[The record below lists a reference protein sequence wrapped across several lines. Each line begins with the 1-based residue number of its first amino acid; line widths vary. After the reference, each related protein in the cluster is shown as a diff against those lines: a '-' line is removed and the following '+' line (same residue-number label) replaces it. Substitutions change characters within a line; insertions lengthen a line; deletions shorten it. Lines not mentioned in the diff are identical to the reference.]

1 MPPVVTVA
9 ARLQAG
15 VRIALE
21 DLPPAGLA
29 YELARDPPEQP
40 LLIVCADDDRA
51 ERVTLDLRAFGMKNV
66 AQFPGEP
73 HTAFEDIS
81 ADPSATFLRMGV
93 RQRILAGQRP
103 HVIVASASAVQGRWM
118 PTAKFLE
125 ASQTVAVDELLDRDA
140 LARRFVACGYQRVN
154 MVEDEGTFA
163 VRGGIVDIFPPGQ
176 ARPVRLDFLGDE
188 ITSIKTFDPESQR
201 TFETLRELTIH
212 PIRDVVYDD
221 ATVAHATARLRAL
234 GDEQQLP
241 TRRVRATVDDI
252 SQRTYFYG
260 IEALWPAFYES
271 TERCYDALR
280 DGATVVLD
288 GPEAIEEALGARSE
302 HAIRDRGRAIEK
314 HRFALGLDEH
324 MVPADQLVK
333 HLLADARVTAV
344 RLVLD
349 KTFES
354 YEPGLRSW
362 DELAREIASRRKDA
376 SRGEILDPL
385 ITELAKLTTDR
396 YSVFIVAQSRGH
408 AERLRELLRAR
419 KVDLPLLESL
429 PPARDVGG
437 RAKHKVAVCVAPLG
451 TGLLDPNRKVAILAD
466 TELLGAEPTR
476 LRKKRRKAPQG
487 LTTLRDLADGD
498 LVIHTDHGIGKYLGL
513 SRLILNGV
521 DGDYVQLEY
530 EGGDKLYV
538 PTYRLSVLQRF
549 RGEKDTKLDKLGG
562 SRWARAKQ
570 RVREAVLA
578 MAHDLLALQ
587 AKRASE
593 PGIKMPTPDDHYQAF
608 EATFPYEETADQQ
621 KAIDDVI
628 ADLTRGRPMDRLI
641 CGDVG
646 YGKTEVALRGTALT
660 VFSGYQVAVL
670 VPTTVLAEQHGE
682 RFKERFAGTPVTI
695 EVLSRFRGPKESRE
709 LLERVR
715 QGRVDII
722 IGTHRLLSD
731 DVQFKKLGMLVVD
744 EEQRFG
750 VKHKER
756 IKQLRS
762 QVHVLT
768 LSATPIPRTMHM
780 AMVGLRDLSLIATPP
795 AARVAIRTEV
805 ARYDEELIAEA
816 IRRELARGG
825 QTFIVHNRVQSIA
838 KMADTIRQLVPEAR
852 VVVGHGQMAADELEK
867 IMVDF
872 VHRESNVLVCT
883 AIIESGIDIP
893 SANTMI
899 VNRADTFGLAQLY
912 QLRGRIGRSRERAFA
927 YLLLPPGDNLTKD
940 AVERLSVLKR
950 FSELGSGFQIASH
963 DLDLR
968 GAGDLLG
975 ADQSGNMAAVGFEL
989 YTELLAEAVERVKGQ
1004 RTRVDVEPDIKVPVT
1019 AVLPES
1025 YLPDPMLRL
1034 ELYQR
1039 MASAPTDEAVFD
1051 VYTEIGER
1059 FGEPPEEVAQLA
1071 EVMVIRRR
1079 LKALGCSALSAAA
1092 DVGVAKMG
1100 LAFIPEA
1107 PLDRDD
1113 LAKKLQ
1119 REPARYRLLPSGRLQ
1134 INVDLPAGSTNA
1146 DLLRTIRHEVGLLKA
1161 AG

>member
-1 MPPVVTVA
+1 MSVA
-9 ARLQAG
+9 LRIQAG
-15 VRIALE
+15 ARVALE

-29 YELARDPPEQP
+29 YELARDLPAEP
-40 LLIVCADDDRA
+40 LLIVCADDERA
-51 ERVTLDLRAFGMKNV
+51 ERVTLDLRAFGVKDV

-73 HTAFEDIS
+73 HTPFEDIS
-81 ADPSATFLRMGV
+81 ADPGATFLRMAV
-93 RQRILAGQRP
+93 RHRLLAGDRP
-103 HVIVASASAVQGRWM
+103 RVIVASAAAVQGRWM
-118 PTAKFLE
+118 PEAAFTA
-125 ASQTVAVDELLDRDA
+125 ASQTVRVDELLDRDA

-163 VRGGIVDIFPPGQ
+163 VRGGIVDIFPPGEP
-176 ARPVRLDFLGDE
+176 RPLRLDFLGDE
-188 ITSIKTFDPESQR
+188 IHSIKTFDPESQR
-201 TFETLRELTIH
+201 TFESLRELTVH
-212 PIRDVVYDD
+212 PIREVVYDD
-221 ATVAHATARLRAL
+221 TTVAHATERLRAL
-234 GDEQQLP
+234 GDAQQLP
-241 TRRVRATVDDI
+241 TRRVRATLDDI
-252 SQRTYFYG
+252 NQRTYFYG
-260 IEALWPAFYES
+260 IESLWPAFYPS
-271 TERCYDALR
+271 SERCYDALKS
-280 DGATVVLD
+280 GAVVVLD
-288 GPEAIEEALGARSE
+288 GPDGIEETLGARSE
-302 HAIRDRGRAIEK
+302 HAIRDRDRALER
-314 HRFALGLDEH
+314 HRFALALDEH
-324 MVPADQLVK
+324 LVPAAELTAE
-333 HLLADARVTAV
+333 LMADARVVST
-344 RLVLD
+344 RLLLD
-349 KTFES
+349 PKLERH
-354 YEPGLRSW
+354 EAGLQSW
-362 DELAREIASRRKDA
+362 DTLAREIAARREDA
-376 SRGEILDPL
+376 TRGEILDPL
-385 ITELAKLTTDR
+385 VAELAKLTADR
-396 YSVFIVAQSRGH
+396 YSVFVVAQSRGH

-429 PPARDVGG
+429 PPAKDIGG
-437 RAKHKVAVCVAPLG
+437 RVKTRVAVCVAPLG
-451 TGLLDPNRKVAILAD
+451 TGLRDTARKVAILAD

-476 LRKKRRKAPQG
+476 LRKKRRKPPQG

-498 LVIHTDHGIGKYLGL
+498 LVVHVDHGIGKYLGL

-549 RGEKDTKLDKLGG
+549 RGEKGSKLDKLGG
-562 SRWARAKQ
+562 SRWAKAKQ

-593 PGIKMPTPDDHYQAF
+593 PGLQLPTPDDHYRAF

-621 KAIDDVI
+621 KAIDDVL

-646 YGKTEVALRGTALT
+646 YGKTEVALRGTAHT

-682 RFKERFAGTPVTI
+682 RFKERFSGQPVTV
-695 EVLSRFRGPKESRE
+695 EVLSRFRGPRETRE
-709 LLERVR
+709 LLDRVR
-715 QGRVDII
+715 DGRVDIV

-731 DVQFKKLGMLVVD
+731 DVQFKKLGLLVVD

-805 ARYDEELIAEA
+805 ARFDEELIAEA

-825 QTFIVHNRVQSIA
+825 QTFIVHNRIQSIG
-838 KMADTIRQLVPEAR
+838 KMADIVRTLVPEAR
-852 VVVGHGQMAADELEK
+852 VVVAHGQMAAEELEK

-940 AVERLSVLKR
+940 AVERLAVLKR

-975 ADQSGNMAAVGFEL
+975 AEQSGNIAAVGFEL

-1004 RTRVDVEPDIKVPVT
+1004 RARVDVEPDIKVPVT

-1039 MASAPTDEAVFD
+1039 MASAPSDEGVFD

-1059 FGEPPEEVAQLA
+1059 FGDPPPEVAQLA

-1079 LKALGCSALSAAA
+1079 LKALGCGALSAVA
-1092 DVGVAKMG
+1092 DTGVAKMG
-1100 LAFIPEA
+1100 LSFVPEA

-1119 REPARYRLLPSGRLQ
+1119 REPQRYRLLPSGRLQ
-1134 INVDLPAGSTNA
+1134 ITVDLPPGSTDA
-1146 DLLRTIRHEVGLLKA
+1146 DLLRVIRHEVGLMKA
-1161 AG
+1161 TG

>member
-1 MPPVVTVA
+1 MSVA
-9 ARLQAG
+9 ARLLAG
-15 VRIALE
+15 ARIALE

-29 YELARDPPEQP
+29 YELARDPPSTP

-51 ERVTLDLRAFGMKNV
+51 ERVTLDLRAFGVKSV

-73 HTAFEDIS
+73 HTPFEDIS
-81 ADPSATFLRMGV
+81 PDPAATFLRMAV
-93 RQRILAGQRP
+93 RHRLLSGDRP
-103 HVIVASASAVQGRWM
+103 QVIVASAAAVQGRWM
-118 PTAKFLE
+118 PEEAFAS
-125 ASQTVAVDELLDRDA
+125 ASQTVRVDEMLDRDA

-163 VRGGIVDIFPPGQ
+163 VRGGIVDIFPPGET
-176 ARPVRLDFLGDE
+176 RPVRLDFLGDE

-201 TFETLRELTIH
+201 TFDSLARLTVH

-221 ATVAHATARLRAL
+221 ATVEHATARLRAL
-234 GDEQQLP
+234 GDQHQLP
-241 TRRVRATVDDI
+241 TRRVRATIDDVN
-252 SQRTYFYG
+252 QRTYFYG
-260 IEALWPAFYES
+260 IESIWPAFYPS
-271 TERCYDALR
+271 SERCYDALKA
-280 DGATVVLD
+280 GAVVVLD
-288 GPEAIEEALGARSE
+288 GPDGIEETLGARSE
-302 HAIRDRGRAIEK
+302 HAIRDRDRAIER
-314 HRFALGLDEH
+314 HRFALGLEDH
-324 MVPADQLVK
+324 LVAADVLAAEL
-333 HLLADARVTAV
+333 HADARVVAL

-349 KTFES
+349 KTFERH
-354 YEPGLRSW
+354 EAGLSSW
-362 DELAREIASRRKDA
+362 DALAREIGARREDA
-376 SRGEILDPL
+376 NRGEILDPL
-385 ITELAKLTTDR
+385 VAELNQLANDR
-396 YSVFIVAQSRGH
+396 YSVFVVAQSRGH

-429 PPARDVGG
+429 PPAKDIGG
-437 RAKHKVAVCVAPLG
+437 RAKTRVAVCVAPLG
-451 TGLLDPNRKVAILAD
+451 TGLRDAARKVAILAD

-487 LTTLRDLADGD
+487 LTTLRDLTDGD
-498 LVIHTDHGIGKYLGL
+498 LVVHVDHGIGKYLGL

-549 RGEKDTKLDKLGG
+549 RGEKGSKLDKLGG
-562 SRWARAKQ
+562 SRWAKAKQ

-593 PGIKMPTPDDHYQAF
+593 PGLKLPTPDDHYRAF

-621 KAIDDVI
+621 KAIDDVL

-646 YGKTEVALRGTALT
+646 YGKTEVALRGTALA

-682 RFKERFAGTPVTI
+682 RFKERFAGQPVTV
-695 EVLSRFRGPKESRE
+695 EVLSRFRGPRE
-709 LLERVR
+709 TKDLLDKVR
-715 QGRVDII
+715 EGRVDIV

-731 DVQFKKLGMLVVD
+731 DVQFKKLGLLVVD

-805 ARYDEELIAEA
+805 ARFDEELIAEA
-816 IRRELARGG
+816 IRREITRGG
-825 QTFIVHNRVQSIA
+825 QTFIVHNRVQSIG
-838 KMADTIRQLVPEAR
+838 KMADIVRTLVPEAR
-852 VVVGHGQMAADELEK
+852 VVVAHGQMPADELEK

-927 YLLLPPGDNLTKD
+927 YLLLPPGDNL
-940 AVERLSVLKR
+940 
-950 FSELGSGFQIASH
+950 
-963 DLDLR
+963 
-968 GAGDLLG
+968 
-975 ADQSGNMAAVGFEL
+975 
-989 YTELLAEAVERVKGQ
+989 
-1004 RTRVDVEPDIKVPVT
+1004 
-1019 AVLPES
+1019 
-1025 YLPDPMLRL
+1025 
-1034 ELYQR
+1034 
-1039 MASAPTDEAVFD
+1039 
-1051 VYTEIGER
+1051 
-1059 FGEPPEEVAQLA
+1059 
-1071 EVMVIRRR
+1071 
-1079 LKALGCSALSAAA
+1079 
-1092 DVGVAKMG
+1092 
-1100 LAFIPEA
+1100 
-1107 PLDRDD
+1107 
-1113 LAKKLQ
+1113 
-1119 REPARYRLLPSGRLQ
+1119 
-1134 INVDLPAGSTNA
+1134 
-1146 DLLRTIRHEVGLLKA
+1146 
-1161 AG
+1161 